1 MAIKKGDRVE
11 YTQKGETKYG
21 VVLKGGAKKITVVLD
36 GGQLQVSGHPDCFK
50 LSDKPLAVDTVK
62 TPMDK
67 YSVVGYREVRGHDD
81 SQAFEAFIAKDGK
94 KILSAFDSGHGGGVE
109 YHRVNGSEDEEQFYS
124 DVKAWARQFFPEDN
138 GYGSAD
144 CWIEWYVNQRPYGVT
159 AQAYWDD
166 YKAMLNE
173 HTVKV

>member
-11 YTQKGETKYG
+11 YTQKGEPKYG
-21 VVLKGGAKKITVVLD
+21 VVLRGGAKKIAVVLD

-50 LSDKPLAVDTVK
+50 LSDKPLVVDTVK

-67 YSVVGYREVRGHDD
+67 YSVVGYREIRGHDD

-94 KILSAFDSGHGGGVE
+94 KILSAFDSGHGGEVE
-109 YHRVNGSEDEEQFYS
+109 YQKLWGGNVEEQFHE
-124 DVKAWARQFFPEDN
+124 DAKAWARQFNPDDT
-138 GYGSAD
+138 GYGAAD
-144 CWIEWYVNQRPYGVT
+144 CWISWYVYQRPFGVT

-166 YKAMLNE
+166 YKEML
-173 HTVKV
+173 KA